1 MVCFQ
6 KAVFVR
12 ITKDLVSDMK
22 KSDFKFSP
30 GTVEALMPATT
41 AAGVERVVTA
51 AMYPRHAKTG
61 RREARGFPTQPFM
74 KPEHSHR
81 SLMEPL

>member
-22 KSDFKFSP
+22 KSDFKFST

-41 AAGVERVVTA
+41 AAGVEHVVTA
-51 AMYPRHAKTG
+51 AMYPRHA
-61 RREARGFPTQPFM
+61 RRGAVKLEDFR
-74 KPEHSHR
+74 
-81 SLMEPL
+81 LNPL